1 MGAFCLI
8 IPFKGLGSAASQPLI
23 SKAEFARR
31 VAGSLKKG
39 IDGKTDR
46 EVTIEATMKDLLAQ
60 EGFADAGFMLD
71 PAVARGAELR
81 AEAHWEDQIF
91 DHHVNALNDSIQ
103 RQEAMTTS
111 FGLLSPFMAMRALS
125 TALCGTDFE
134 HHRHFSD
141 YAESWRKSFVEVL
154 NKEFAENRAVQ
165 VGATRQDRILEK
177 SAPVSIRETGCMV
190 CIASASLDFSNAV
203 FVAFGSISLLRGRHH
218 VKVVG

>member
-1 MGAFCLI
+1 MGLFCLI
-8 IPFKGLGSAASQPLI
+8 IPRVAAEVSAASQPLI

-111 FGLLSPFMAMRALS
+111 FGLLSPFMAMRGALS
-125 TALCGTDFE
+125 RPRCVALT
-134 HHRHFSD
+134 SIII
-141 YAESWRKSFVEVL
+141 ATSVTTRK
-154 NKEFAENRAVQ
+154 
-165 VGATRQDRILEK
+165 VG
-177 SAPVSIRETGCMV
+177 V
-190 CIASASLDFSNAV
+190 
-203 FVAFGSISLLRGRHH
+203 SLLLRS
-218 VKVVG
+218 

>member
-1 MGAFCLI
+1 
-8 IPFKGLGSAASQPLI
+8 
-23 SKAEFARR
+23 
-31 VAGSLKKG
+31 
-39 IDGKTDR
+39 
-46 EVTIEATMKDLLAQ
+46 MKDLLAQ

-81 AEAHWEDQIF
+81 AEAHLEDQIF

-125 TALCGTDFE
+125 TALCGTDFD

-154 NKEFAENRAVQ
+154 NKEFAEKSGRSGWRYKAGPDC
-165 VGATRQDRILEK
+165 GARPRFNTRDRMYDVLHQHRWTLVTLFLWLLAALGLASW
-177 SAPVSIRETGCMV
+177 SAPR
-190 CIASASLDFSNAV
+190 
-203 FVAFGSISLLRGRHH
+203 